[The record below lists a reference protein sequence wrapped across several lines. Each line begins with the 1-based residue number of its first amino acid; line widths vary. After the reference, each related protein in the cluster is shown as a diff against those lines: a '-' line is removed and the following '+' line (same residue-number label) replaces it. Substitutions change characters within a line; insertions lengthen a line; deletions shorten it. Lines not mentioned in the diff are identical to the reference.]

1 MPELPEN
8 TIAPRE
14 LQPGQRCE
22 VWIAS
27 VTGERELVFTTGDVL
42 LEAPNWTRDGA
53 AFILN
58 GAGKLWRFE
67 VGSRAISQVPLT
79 GVPDLNND
87 HVAGAGRHRH
97 LPLGERR
104 PHLPCRA
111 LGGGAATRLTDD
123 DGYFHFLHGV
133 SPDGKELAYVGIDA
147 GDFTQP
153 GRLMTIPAGG
163 GAATLLNVDGHCD
176 GPEYAPDGDWLYI
189 NTETFTSSPGHA
201 QLARLRTSDGGARTN
216 RAGTATDERHG
227 RLVPAPLP
235 GRALGQL
242 HPVPRR
248 HGGPPRG
255 PGGRR
260 RAGLNRRLDHTAA
273 LLAPL
278 RRPGHPQRQ
287 QLVTGLYPVR
297 LRRLPRRLTRPPGL
311 GFSYDAPYSGQ
322 PPRTTPGGWLRS
334 RPSPSRWRAR
344 RSPGRRTS
352 RPISPA
358 P

>member
-1 MPELPEN
+1 VPKIPEN
-8 TIAPRE
+8 TMAPRE

-27 VTGERELVFTTGDVL
+27 VTGERELVFTTRDVL

-87 HVAGAGRHRH
+87 HVLAPDGTGIYLSANDGHIYRA
-97 LPLGERR
+97 
-104 PHLPCRA
+104 A

-133 SPDGKELAYVGIDA
+133 SPDGDELAYVGIEA

-176 GPEYAPDGDWLYI
+176 GPEYSPDGDWLYF
-189 NTETFTSSPGHA
+189 NTEAFTSSPGHA
-201 QLARLRTSDGGARTN
+201 QLARLRTSDGGAPDQPALEQLLTSD
-216 RAGTATDERHG
+216 TVDWFPHLSPDG
-227 RLVPAPLP
+227 RWASYI
-235 GRALGQL
+235 RF
-242 HPVPRR
+242 
-248 HGGPPRG
+248 PRG
-255 PGGRR
+255 
-260 RAGLNRRLDHTAA
+260 TV
-273 LLAPL
+273 
-278 RRPGHPQRQ
+278 GHPADLAVDVV
-287 QLVTGLYPVR
+287 LVSTGDWTTPLHCWPLFGGQGTLNVNSWSPDSARFAYVAYPV
-297 LRRLPRRLTRPPGL
+297 G
-311 GFSYDAPYSGQ
+311 
-322 PPRTTPGGWLRS
+322 
-334 RPSPSRWRAR
+334 
-344 RSPGRRTS
+344 
-352 RPISPA
+352 
-358 P
+358 